1 MVNSIVGVLKD
12 DYEQQVICFNT
23 GHKTMVDMVDGVTVT
38 RVGIA
43 GVVASQ
49 PIPTGYWFSLCRIIR
64 TFRPDYIHVHLPNP
78 LVCLLLLLVPLYGA
92 KIVVHWHADIIDNP
106 LYWLC
111 RGVEQSILRR
121 AEHIITTSREYAE
134 SSIPL
139 RNHLQKVMILPST
152 IVENKL
158 AMPAQ
163 ADIEALRSRFGR
175 KKIVL
180 TVGRHVPYKGL
191 PYLVEAAQYLSENV
205 AVLIAGE
212 GPDTPHLHQL
222 AKQQSNIHFLGRISN
237 NDLSL
242 YLHSADV
249 FAFPSID
256 RREAFGL
263 ALAEAL
269 YCGAPAV
276 TFAIQGSGVNWVNQD
291 KVTGIVVKEFSAKQ
305 YAEALNTLLN
315 DDALRQIYSRNAQT
329 WVKENFLSDQID
341 ALHKVY
347 V

>member
-1 MVNSIVGVLKD
+1 MKKILQISKFYPPYYGGIEDMVNSIVGVLKD

-152 IVENKL
+152 IVENGN
-158 AMPAQ
+158 ACAGRYRGFTFE
-163 ADIEALRSRFGR
+163 IR
-175 KKIVL
+175 KKKDCVDS
-180 TVGRHVPYKGL
+180 RK
-191 PYLVEAAQYLSENV
+191 A
-205 AVLIAGE
+205 
-212 GPDTPHLHQL
+212 
-222 AKQQSNIHFLGRISN
+222 
-237 NDLSL
+237 
-242 YLHSADV
+242 
-249 FAFPSID
+249 
-256 RREAFGL
+256 
-263 ALAEAL
+263 
-269 YCGAPAV
+269 C
-276 TFAIQGSGVNWVNQD
+276 AI
-291 KVTGIVVKEFSAKQ
+291 
-305 YAEALNTLLN
+305 
-315 DDALRQIYSRNAQT
+315 
-329 WVKENFLSDQID
+329 
-341 ALHKVY
+341 
-347 V
+347 